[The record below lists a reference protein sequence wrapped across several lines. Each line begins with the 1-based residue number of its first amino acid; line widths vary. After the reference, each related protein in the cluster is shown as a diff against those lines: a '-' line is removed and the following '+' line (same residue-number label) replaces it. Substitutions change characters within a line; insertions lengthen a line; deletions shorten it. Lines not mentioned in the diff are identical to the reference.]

1 MTYKDVKTL
10 IASIGLPYAYYQF
23 TKQTAQPPPFIC
35 FYFDTDYDLAAD
47 DTNYQKIGELIV
59 ELYTETKD
67 FVLEQAVETA
77 LNGAGLVYGRNESY
91 IGSERLYLCAFNTT
105 VIITEEETNGNNK

>member
-1 MTYKDVKTL
+1 MTYEDVKTM

-35 FYFDTDYDLAAD
+35 FYYAVDDDLMAD
-47 DTNYQKIGELIV
+47 DTNYQKVADLRI

-67 FVLEQAVETA
+67 FTQEQAVEA
-77 LNGAGLVYGRNESY
+77 VLNGAGLAYGREEMS
-91 IGSERLYLCAFNTT
+91 IDSERLYLCTFYTT
-105 VIITEEETNGNNK
+105 VIITEEETNGND